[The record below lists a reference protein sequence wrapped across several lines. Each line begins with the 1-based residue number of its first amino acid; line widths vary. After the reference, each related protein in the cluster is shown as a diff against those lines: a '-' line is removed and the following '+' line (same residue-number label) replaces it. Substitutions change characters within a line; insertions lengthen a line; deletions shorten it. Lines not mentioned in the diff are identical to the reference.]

1 MEEFMK
7 ESRQKKTKRKFEGNK
22 TISVKKY
29 KPSIEPV
36 DSNTESDVDD
46 EDETLCKRKSIKKS
60 KPELKRKPFTAVQT
74 NIFETRE
81 IKEKPI
87 LKESLQDLDFLY
99 ESYTWKKQDNM
110 DFFSSPPLIWR
121 GEEEEEEK
129 IENNSSFVDETSSC
143 SNLSPIY
150 SKIEKLEHV
159 SFDEY
164 SVEEDFRELYQI

>member
-22 TISVKKY
+22 TKY

-46 EDETLCKRKSIKKS
+46 EDETLSKRKRIKKS
-60 KPELKRKPFTAVQT
+60 KPELKRKPFTDVQT

-99 ESYTWKKQDNM
+99 ESYTWKKQENM

-121 GEEEEEEK
+121 GEEQEET
-129 IENNSSFVDETSSC
+129 ENNSSFIDENLSC
-143 SNLSPIY
+143 SNLSPMY
-150 SKIEKLEHV
+150 SKIEKLEHIY
-159 SFDEY
+159 FDEY
-164 SVEEDFRELYQI
+164 SVEEDFHELYQI

>member
-22 TISVKKY
+22 TKY

-46 EDETLCKRKSIKKS
+46 EDETLSKRNRIKKS
-60 KPELKRKPFTAVQT
+60 KPELKRKPFTDVQT

-99 ESYTWKKQDNM
+99 ESYTWKKQENM

-121 GEEEEEEK
+121 GEEQEET
-129 IENNSSFVDETSSC
+129 ENNSSFIDKNLSC
-143 SNLSPIY
+143 SNLSPMY
-150 SKIEKLEHV
+150 SKIEKLEHIY
-159 SFDEY
+159 FDEY
-164 SVEEDFRELYQI
+164 SVEEDFHELYQI